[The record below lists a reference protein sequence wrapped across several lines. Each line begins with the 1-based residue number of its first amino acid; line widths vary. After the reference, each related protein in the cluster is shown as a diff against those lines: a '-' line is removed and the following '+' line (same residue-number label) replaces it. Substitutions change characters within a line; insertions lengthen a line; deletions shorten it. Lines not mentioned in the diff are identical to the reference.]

1 MKKLLFMGA
10 LVAFGVAGCASTVT
24 EENAGTTAQKMYT
37 QDEKDAMPHKEKV
50 AVFNEGKAEDQQ
62 MICRKE
68 GVTGSHRK
76 RRVCRTVAQR
86 KSDSE
91 SAREALGRKQSGPT
105 GGGN

>member
-1 MKKLLFMGA
+1 MNKLLFIGA

-24 EENAGTTAQKMYT
+24 KENAGTTAQKMYT
-37 QDEKDAMPHKEKV
+37 QEEKDAMPQKDKV
-50 AVFNEGKAEDQQ
+50 AAYNEGKSDDQQ

-68 GVTGSHRK
+68 VVTGTHRK

-91 SAREALGRKQSGPT
+91 SAREALGRMQQGAT